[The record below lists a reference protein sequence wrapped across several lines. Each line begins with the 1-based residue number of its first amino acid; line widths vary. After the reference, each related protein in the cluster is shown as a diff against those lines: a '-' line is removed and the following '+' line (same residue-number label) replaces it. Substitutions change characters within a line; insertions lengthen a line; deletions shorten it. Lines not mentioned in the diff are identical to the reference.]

1 MLKEKMS
8 DITIRR
14 AELADLDIILN
25 LLAKQFEE
33 HGIDLTPDDLEGAV
47 KAEFGRD
54 GLGFFMIASK
64 EDLVIGFAAVSYAW
78 TLEHGG
84 KSAWL
89 DELYV
94 LPEQRSSGV
103 GSLLVDGVLEELKP
117 MGCLAIDLEVEV
129 DHSRAEHL
137 YTRKGFEQLQ
147 RSRWVK
153 KL

>member
-1 MLKEKMS
+1 MVS
-8 DITIRR
+8 DISIRR
-14 AELADLDIILN
+14 AGPADLEIILN

-33 HGIDLTPDDLEGAV
+33 HEIDLKPGELESAI
-47 KAEFGRD
+47 KAEFTRD
-54 GLGFFMIASK
+54 DLGFFMLASNQ
-64 EDLVIGFAAVSYAW
+64 DQVIGFVAVSYAW

-94 LPEQRSSGV
+94 LPEYRGSGV
-103 GSLLVDGVLEELKP
+103 GSLLIEGVVEQANQE
-117 MGCLAIDLEVEV
+117 GCLAIDLEVEA

-137 YTRKGFEQLQ
+137 YLRKGFEKLP